1 MRKLRRNIT
10 PYFPFKQEAIREVGI
25 FLQKCAVRISER
37 KRTEKNLYSYPQK
50 KAYAWKQA

>member
-37 KRTEKNLYSYPQK
+37 KRTEKNLYSYPKK
-50 KAYAWKQA
+50 KAYA